1 MNTTIQKWGNS
12 YAVRLPKAILRR
24 FKLKPGRVV
33 RVQESRSGQELRIVP
48 MAEDAANL
56 STLVSRITDKNK
68 HDAYDWG
75 EPVGKEVW

>member
-48 MAEDAANL
+48 VVEDAANL